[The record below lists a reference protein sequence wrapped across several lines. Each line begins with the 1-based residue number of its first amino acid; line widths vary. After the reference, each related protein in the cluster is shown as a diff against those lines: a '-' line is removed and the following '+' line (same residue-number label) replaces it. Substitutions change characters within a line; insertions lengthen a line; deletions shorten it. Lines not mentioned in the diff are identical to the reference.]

1 MKKENNCLSNNQSAN
16 AVLTIS
22 IIMLVLSSSVLGM
35 SIYTKYSM
43 PIKTSAAWGSS
54 NFSTALKTS
63 AGWGIA
69 SALAGMATEA
79 VYI

>member
-1 MKKENNCLSNNQSAN
+1 
-16 AVLTIS
+16 
-22 IIMLVLSSSVLGM
+22 MLVLSSSVLGM
-35 SIYTKYSM
+35 SMYEKYRTGGL

-63 AGWGIA
+63 AGWGLA
-69 SALAGMATEA
+69 SALSGMATEA